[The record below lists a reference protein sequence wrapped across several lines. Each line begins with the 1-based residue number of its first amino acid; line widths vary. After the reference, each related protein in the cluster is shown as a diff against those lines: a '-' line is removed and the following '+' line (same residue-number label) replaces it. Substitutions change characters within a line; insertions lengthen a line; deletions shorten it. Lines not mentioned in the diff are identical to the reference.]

1 MLNSYATIVRPIV
14 TEQTS
19 AAYQERGEY
28 TFRVHQRRDEDLR
41 FSGAIEQ
48 LFGVKVTGVWTSNQR
63 GKDRR
68 VGQTVGRRPHWK
80 KAIVKLRQTATPIDI
95 FEGYR

>member
-1 MLNSYATIVRPIV
+1 MPTLTQTIVTPIV

-28 TFRVHQRRDEDLR
+28 TFRVHPEATKTQIKL
-41 FSGAIEQ
+41 AIQE
-48 LFGVKVTGVWTSNQR
+48 LFNVKVTGVWTSNHR
-63 GKDRR
+63 GKNRR

-80 KAIVKLRQTATPIDI
+80 KAVVRLAEGDSIEI
-95 FEGYR
+95 FEA

>member
-1 MLNSYATIVRPIV
+1 MPTLTQTIVTPIV

-28 TFRVHQRRDEDLR
+28 TFRVHPEATKTQIRLATE
-41 FSGAIEQ
+41 E
-48 LFGVKVTGVWTSNQR
+48 LFNVKVTGVWTSNHR
-63 GKDRR
+63 GKHRR

-80 KAIVKLRQTATPIDI
+80 KAVIRLAEGDSIEI
-95 FEGYR
+95 FEA

>member
-1 MLNSYATIVRPIV
+1 MPTPTLTRTIITPIV

-28 TFRVHQRRDEDLR
+28 TFRVHPDATKTVIRK
-41 FSGAIEQ
+41 AIEE
-48 LFGVKVTGVWTSNQR
+48 LFGVTVTGVWTSNHR

-68 VGQTVGRRPHWK
+68 VGQVKGRRPHWK
-80 KAIVKLRQTATPIDI
+80 KGIVTLKKGDSIDI
-95 FEGYR
+95 FEA